1 MIITLAGRRIDASD
15 ATEERFPLKNADRV
29 AQETQARF
37 ESLNVS
43 ALVCAAACGA
53 DLIALNA
60 ARNLGI
66 RMRIVLPFAPEQFRK
81 TSVTDRAGNSK
92 WNWGALFDEFI
103 TEANDNDDLIVLS
116 SADDEA
122 DDDDTVAY
130 LATNQRL
137 IAEALSLSRAINDND
152 QDEADTENIRA
163 MILWEGES
171 RGAGDVTADFVNRA
185 RQAGIALE
193 EVKTN

>member
-15 ATEERFPLKNADRV
+15 ATEERFPIRNADRV
-29 AQETQARF
+29 AEETQARL
-37 ESLNVS
+37 EALSVSL
-43 ALVCAAACGA
+43 LVCAAACGA
-53 DLIALNA
+53 DLLALNA

-66 RMRIVLPFAPEQFRK
+66 RRRIVLPFAPERFRR

-103 TEANDNDDLIVLS
+103 KQANDNNDLIVLS
-116 SADDEA
+116 SAGDAA
-122 DDDDTVAY
+122 DNDMAVY

-137 IAEALSLSRAINDND
+137 IAEALNLSRPTSVSN
-152 QDEADTENIRA
+152 QDETSKEKIRA

-171 RGAGDVTADFVNRA
+171 RGDDDVTAEFVNRA
-185 RQAGIALE
+185 RQAGMTLE